1 MVKAK
6 LHILMSGKPLFVSVL
21 MNAYCIYI
29 GLVYLAPH
37 VLNSYLTPM
46 AERRPA
52 EENYGAWLR
61 EE

>member
-6 LHILMSGKPLFVSVL
+6 LHILMSGKPLVSVL

-46 AERRPA
+46 AERRPT
-52 EENYGAWLR
+52 EENYGA
-61 EE
+61 

>member
-6 LHILMSGKPLFVSVL
+6 LHILMSGKPLVSVL

-37 VLNSYLTPM
+37 VLNNYLTSM
-46 AERRPA
+46 AERRPT
-52 EENYGAWLR
+52 EEIYGAWLR
-61 EE
+61 GE